1 MAISS
6 WLSFCLSL
14 SVQAKG
20 TALPTAEE
28 MDEIISIIW
37 RVVTGV
43 GGERMEEN
51 EEERRRRRRVMTS
64 NPIAPAADASHPA
77 LYNVTWLPLVSLLLE
92 QAGTRKNVPVVA
104 FLSLLAGAGAAQAIR
119 PIYPPLAFNLIIPR
133 HLFLFRSY

>member
-1 MAISS
+1 
-6 WLSFCLSL
+6 
-14 SVQAKG
+14 
-20 TALPTAEE
+20 
-28 MDEIISIIW
+28 
-37 RVVTGV
+37 
-43 GGERMEEN
+43 MEEN

-77 LYNVTWLPLVSLLLE
+77 LYNVTWLPLLSLLLE

-104 FLSLLAGAGAAQAIR
+104 FLSLLAGAQAIR